1 MKENNTESCSA
12 LILNYNHGNYIH
24 NTINSMINQ
33 TLPFD
38 QILIIDDCSTD
49 KSVEIISKLISKKK
63 NMTLIKNTI
72 NTGVIANLNKGTELL
87 KSKYIYFVSADDDYN
102 TNIVKAFEEAISL
115 YPNIAMIS
123 GNVSRRKANANK
135 SEDLIL
141 PFKTFNNLCDPTIYS
156 NTAKQRVVTFFG
168 GGNIIRRD
176 LILSL
181 GGFEK
186 SLEWCADWF
195 LYQLIGLNE
204 KVCIKNDFFMTIN
217 ISKDSFSQSSFN
229 WRNNQIIIINFLNMI
244 IKKQPQFF
252 KSFKD
257 NAILPFYDVRILFI
271 ILSNKSYQKILT
283 PLLLWRLISYDIFKQ
298 LNYVVPKK
306 WHLTIRKLLKV

>member
-1 MKENNTESCSA
+1 
-12 LILNYNHGNYIH
+12 
-24 NTINSMINQ
+24 
-33 TLPFD
+33 
-38 QILIIDDCSTD
+38 
-49 KSVEIISKLISKKK
+49 
-63 NMTLIKNTI
+63 MTLIKNTI